1 MYEDGGRPRNSA
13 QIILLCVWESL
24 GKVGRLL
31 KLLVVHLQIPL
42 DLEFQ
47 DGG

>member
-1 MYEDGGRPRNSA
+1 MHENGG

-31 KLLVVHLQIPL
+31 KIPL